1 MRVASSID
9 EGRRILLAE
18 RNLEKLPA
26 PPTLAKRIL
35 DTFGEPLTPLQVA
48 ERIVAAVREEGDA
61 GLERYSLL
69 VEGAVHSPVKVGP
82 EQMELARKQVSPNLR
97 ADFEMAAGRILDFH
111 RKSMRRS
118 WFETSPEGVFG
129 QVVRPLKRVGL
140 YVPGGTAA
148 YPSSLLMTA
157 LPAKAAGVKE
167 IVVATPAAKDGTV
180 PAAVLVAAD
189 VAGVTAVYRMGGAQA
204 IAAMAYGT
212 ESIPRVDKI
221 LGPGNIFVALAKRLV
236 SGVVGIDGVPGP
248 TETVVLADESAPV
261 AHVAADLLAQSEHDP
276 MAQAVLITTS
286 PVLLDALPAEI
297 ERQMQSLRRAAIAR
311 ESLEGRGVAVLV
323 RSLAEAVELAN
334 EYGPE
339 HLCLAVADP
348 WALLDSV
355 QAAGGIFLGDHSV
368 EAVGDYAVGPSHVMP
383 TGGTARFA
391 SPLTVDDFLKV
402 SSLFAVSGDGLRTLG
417 PVAARMA
424 MSEGLDAHAAS
435 ILRRLDQGL
444 RAED

>member
-1 MRVASSID
+1 
-9 EGRRILLAE
+9 
-18 RNLEKLPA
+18 
-26 PPTLAKRIL
+26 
-35 DTFGEPLTPLQVA
+35 
-48 ERIVAAVREEGDA
+48 
-61 GLERYSLL
+61 
-69 VEGAVHSPVKVGP
+69 
-82 EQMELARKQVSPNLR
+82 
-97 ADFEMAAGRILDFH
+97 
-111 RKSMRRS
+111 
-118 WFETSPEGVFG
+118 
-129 QVVRPLKRVGL
+129 
-140 YVPGGTAA
+140 
-148 YPSSLLMTA
+148 
-157 LPAKAAGVKE
+157 
-167 IVVATPAAKDGTV
+167 
-180 PAAVLVAAD
+180 
-189 VAGVTAVYRMGGAQA
+189 
-204 IAAMAYGT
+204 
-212 ESIPRVDKI
+212 
-221 LGPGNIFVALAKRLV
+221 
-236 SGVVGIDGVPGP
+236 
-248 TETVVLADESAPV
+248 
-261 AHVAADLLAQSEHDP
+261 
-276 MAQAVLITTS
+276 
-286 PVLLDALPAEI
+286 
-297 ERQMQSLRRAAIAR
+297 
-311 ESLEGRGVAVLV
+311 VAVLV